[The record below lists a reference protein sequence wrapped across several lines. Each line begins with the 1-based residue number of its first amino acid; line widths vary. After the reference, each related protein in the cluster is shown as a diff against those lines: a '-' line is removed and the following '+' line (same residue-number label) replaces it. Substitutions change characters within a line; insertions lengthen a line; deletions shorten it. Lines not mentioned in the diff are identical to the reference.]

1 MNREIKF
8 RCVNKNGGQMYYGY
22 EPLRL
27 LHNEANGS
35 TLSTIKAYNIMQY
48 TGLKD
53 KNRKEI
59 YEGDIVDLHQT
70 INGVS
75 KFTVEWSTE
84 RLGWTL
90 RYAENMVNPR
100 TYEYSVSE
108 VFKIEEIEVIG
119 NIYENPELL
128 NTTK

>member
-8 RCVNKNGGQMYYGY
+8 RVWNIDRKVWVKYLTYSIDNFAQSNKEWHMV
-22 EPLRL
+22 
-27 LHNEANGS
+27 
-35 TLSTIKAYNIMQY
+35 MQY

-53 KNRKEI
+53 KNGVEI

-75 KFTVEWSTE
+75 KFIVEWSEE

-100 TYEYSVSE
+100 TYEHSVSE
-108 VFKIEEIEVIG
+108 VFKIEEIEVID
-119 NIYENPELL
+119 NIYEIKDIL
-128 NTTK
+128 TKTP